1 MSSKTKKILKKAW
14 NVTFT
19 VIVVLVVACAIF
31 LVGSRI
37 AGFKVFNILSP
48 SMEPK
53 YSVGDL
59 VYVKAIEN
67 GNIKGIEVGDDITFV
82 VGEDL
87 TVGTHRVIA
96 IDEEK
101 QQITTKGLANE
112 TEDPPVHFKNVIGEV
127 KFAIPLMGY
136 VSHFIQNPPGTYIT
150 LVLGAIFILLVFL
163 PDIIGGVRKL
173 AKKEEPVAVSANA
186 SAPVPTPSAQP
197 EEAKK
202 PEEDNPQE

>member
-1 MSSKTKKILKKAW
+1 MSSKTKKILKKVW
-14 NVTFT
+14 NITFT

-136 VSHFIQNPPGTYIT
+136 VSHFIQNPPGN
-150 LVLGAIFILLVFL
+150 LHHSGAGCHLHPAGLPARHHRGRKKAGEEGRARGGERKRERPRPHPLGTA
-163 PDIIGGVRKL
+163 
-173 AKKEEPVAVSANA
+173 
-186 SAPVPTPSAQP
+186 
-197 EEAKK
+197 
-202 PEEDNPQE
+202 